1 MRSTSRWPCPG
12 GTSSC
17 AAAPEHPEHPEHT
30 ALHPSRDRSYSAPRS
45 VEPRVEIGRT
55 PSLRCGVRCLGAED
69 RMGRASPP
77 RAGST
82 DACVGRG
89 WWVLHTRVR
98 SVSVGTAES
107 CGTATSVAVM
117 VLLPCAQTPLSAHG
131 SPTTARDAHQKSLSF
146 QQKMA
151 LDPQTLRSPMCNI
164 EDNRTHQTHPP
175 RRPSSRCTDS
185 LQPAS
190 RSVRLSPANPTSR
203 RTRRARERKPHATP
217 QNRWRTAD
225 PRNRTDLGTGY
236 DRSRAGTGPISTR
249 NTTDLAK

>member
-17 AAAPEHPEHPEHT
+17 AAAPERATLREIGPVPR
-30 ALHPSRDRSYSAPRS
+30 RDRSQPVPRS

-117 VLLPCAQTPLSAHG
+117 VLLPCAASK
-131 SPTTARDAHQKSLSF
+131 TTAPTRYIRPPHPKQA
-146 QQKMA
+146 
-151 LDPQTLRSPMCNI
+151 
-164 EDNRTHQTHPP
+164 THHKLEPEP
-175 RRPSSRCTDS
+175 
-185 LQPAS
+185 
-190 RSVRLSPANPTSR
+190 
-203 RTRRARERKPHATP
+203 
-217 QNRWRTAD
+217 
-225 PRNRTDLGTGY
+225 
-236 DRSRAGTGPISTR
+236 DRSRREFEPISTR